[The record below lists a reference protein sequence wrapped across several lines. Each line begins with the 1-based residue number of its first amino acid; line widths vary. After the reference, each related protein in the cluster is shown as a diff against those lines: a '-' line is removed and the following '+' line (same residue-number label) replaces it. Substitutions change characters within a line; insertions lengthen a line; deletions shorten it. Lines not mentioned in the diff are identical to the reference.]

1 MTLLTDGPGDG
12 VCAVDTPAAHEGDAA
27 AQTLDPLSLVLD
39 TGGVEEGGVEEGKR
53 GREGGG
59 GAGEGREREGR
70 RGERGRGGG
79 GRGG

>member
-39 TGGVEEGGVEEGKR
+39 TGGVEEGGVE
-53 GREGGG
+53 
-59 GAGEGREREGR
+59 
-70 RGERGRGGG
+70 
-79 GRGG
+79 